1 MVLKKLM
8 STLFKLYFSTFF
20 FLFFNFT
27 VSFSYELKNCNNFN
41 SLSYKDGSNYL
52 PIKSIDIKL
61 NEYKKWQVNN
71 IRILT
76 NTSHLIPDR
85 FKGKFNAKV
94 KVKYDNN
101 LVCNIE
107 AKVRT
112 HGDLKDHIY
121 YKDGKVFQSLDVRLE
136 NGHINNITKFK
147 LFLSKTRG
155 VDEDEV
161 FMTELLRQLNFISP
175 RTQIVEV
182 NVNGERNK
190 MLFQEKSSKEL
201 LEFHKRREGPILEGD
216 EKYMMKFS
224 SEVKN
229 YEGINWGEI
238 FRVSE
243 LGSKIQLAKVTNS
256 SWALKNDTFKKNAFR
271 ALDKLNFAYL
281 VYLNNFNDS
290 KNKFSFL
297 DYHLDNKI
305 LSQGSK
311 KNLNYLNIYDGL
323 ILAANGNHGLY
334 VHNRKFYWNSEENY
348 FEPIYYDG
356 EFNLK
361 KTPKKLNFPLSENL
375 TDSFEK
381 LRVLLT
387 DLNLKNFSNHL
398 KSKKLFYNEN
408 EIEAKIKLILNN
420 LNTLEQLFG
429 EKTIEQIKYN
439 NESYLE
445 KDLKKTYLENFKKQ
459 DIETKFIEY
468 DISEDSFKLCSN
480 DISVCN
486 MDFNIGIQAQRKLLE
501 SELEIDGNK
510 YEYVELKNDQKK
522 LFDNNFFDDENL
534 KKVIFYFNDGI
545 EYKYDIKNNIF
556 IIEQKDLTG
565 RSFFIGGEINNI
577 QIIYNGKLEYYKNK
591 LAKRLDSKNL
601 TGCLSFIK
609 VKFNKSSLTSNNST
623 CEDGINII
631 NSSGKINNILSNNSL
646 YDAIDMDFSKIII
659 DNINIKNAL
668 NDCIDFSYGEY
679 KILYSSLKYCG
690 DKAVSVGEKSIANFD
705 NINLQNAKI
714 GVASKDSS
722 NVMIDN
728 SIISSVENC
737 FASYR
742 KKQEFD
748 GGFIKVNKSNCKNFS
763 KNYFLDKH
771 SKIEISN
778 QEDS

>member
-1 MVLKKLM
+1 
-8 STLFKLYFSTFF
+8 
-20 FLFFNFT
+20 
-27 VSFSYELKNCNNFN
+27 
-41 SLSYKDGSNYL
+41 
-52 PIKSIDIKL
+52 
-61 NEYKKWQVNN
+61 
-71 IRILT
+71 
-76 NTSHLIPDR
+76 
-85 FKGKFNAKV
+85 
-94 KVKYDNN
+94 
-101 LVCNIE
+101 
-107 AKVRT
+107 
-112 HGDLKDHIY
+112 
-121 YKDGKVFQSLDVRLE
+121 
-136 NGHINNITKFK
+136 
-147 LFLSKTRG
+147 
-155 VDEDEV
+155 
-161 FMTELLRQLNFISP
+161 MTELLRQLNFISP

-190 MLFQEKSSKEL
+190 MIFQEKSSKEL

-256 SWALKNDTFKKNAFR
+256 KWALRYDTFKKSAFR

-290 KNKFSFL
+290 RNKFSFL

-375 TDSFEK
+375 TDSFEN
-381 LRVLLT
+381 LRILLT
-387 DLNLKNFSNHL
+387 ELNLENFSNHL

-445 KDLKKTYLENFKKQ
+445 KDLKKNYLENFKKQ
-459 DIETKFIEY
+459 DIETKFIGY
-468 DISEDSFKLCSN
+468 DVSENSFKLCGD

-486 MDFNIGIQAQRKLLE
+486 MDFNIDIQAQRELLE
-501 SELEIDGNK
+501 SELEIDGDI

-522 LFDNNFFDDENL
+522 VFDNNFFDDENF
-534 KKVIFYFNDGI
+534 KKVIFYFNSGI
-545 EYKYDIKNNIF
+545 EYKYDIKNKIF
-556 IIEQKDLTG
+556 IIKQKDLTG

-577 QIIYNGKLEYYKNK
+577 QIIYNGKLEYYQNK
-591 LAKRLDSKNL
+591 LAKRLDAKNL

-609 VKFNKSSLTSNNST
+609 VKFNKTSLISNNST

-631 NSSGKINNILSNNSL
+631 NSSGKIKNIFSNNSL

-659 DNINIKNAL
+659 DNIYIKNAL

-679 KILYSSLKYCG
+679 KILNSSLKYCG

-705 NINLQNAKI
+705 SINLQNAKT

-722 NVMIDN
+722 KVMIEN

-748 GGFIKVNKSNCKNFS
+748 GGFIKVNKSNCTDFS
-763 KNYFLDKH
+763 KSIFLDKN
-771 SKIEISN
+771 SKIEISI
-778 QEDS
+778 QENS

>member
-1 MVLKKLM
+1 M
-8 STLFKLYFSTFF
+8 
-20 FLFFNFT
+20 
-27 VSFSYELKNCNNFN
+27 
-41 SLSYKDGSNYL
+41 SYKNESNYI
-52 PIKSIDIKL
+52 PIKSIDIEI
-61 NEYKKWQVNN
+61 NEYKRWQVNN

-101 LVCNIE
+101 LICNIE
-107 AKVRT
+107 AKIRT

-182 NVNGERNK
+182 NINGERNK
-190 MLFQEKSSKEL
+190 MIFQEKSSKEL

-256 SWALKNDTFKKNAFR
+256 KWALKNNTFKKSAFR

-281 VYLNNFNDS
+281 VYLNNFNDD

-334 VHNRKFYWNSEENY
+334 VHNRKFYWNSEESY

-361 KTPKKLNFPLSENL
+361 KTPKKLNFPLSENF
-375 TDSFEK
+375 TDSFDK
-381 LRVLLT
+381 LRILLT
-387 DLNLKNFSNHL
+387 DLNLENFSNHL
-398 KSKKLFYNEN
+398 ESKKLFYNEN
-408 EIEAKIKLILNN
+408 EIKKKIKFILNN
-420 LNTLEQLFG
+420 LSMLEKLFE

-439 NESYLE
+439 NESYLT
-445 KDLKKTYLENFKKQ
+445 KDLKKNYLENFKKQ
-459 DIETKFIEY
+459 NIKTKFIGY
-468 DISEDSFKLCSN
+468 DVNENSFKLCSD
-480 DISVCN
+480 DISICN
-486 MDFNIGIQAQRKLLE
+486 MDFNIDIQAQRELLE
-501 SELEIDGNK
+501 SELEINGDI
-510 YEYVELKNDQKK
+510 YEYVEIKNDQKK
-522 LFDNNFFDDENL
+522 VFDNNFFDDENFN
-534 KKVIFYFNDGI
+534 KVIFYFNKGI
-545 EYKYDIKNNIF
+545 KYKYDIKNKIF

-577 QIIYNGKLEYYKNK
+577 QIIYNGKLEYYQNK
-591 LAKRLDSKNL
+591 LAKRLDAKNL

-609 VKFNKSSLTSNNST
+609 VKFNKTSLASNNST

-631 NSSGKINNILSNNSL
+631 NSSGKIKNILSNNSL
-646 YDAIDMDFSKIII
+646 YDAIDMDFSKIVI

-679 KILYSSLKYCG
+679 KILHSSLKYCG

-705 NINLQNAKI
+705 SINLQNAKT

-722 NVMIDN
+722 NVMIEN

-748 GGFIKVNKSNCKNFS
+748 GGFIKVNKSNCTDFS
-763 KNYFLDKH
+763 KSIFLDKN

>member
-1 MVLKKLM
+1 MVLKKLI
-8 STLFKLYFSTFF
+8 STLFKVYFSTFF
-20 FLFFNFT
+20 FIIFNFT
-27 VSFSYELKNCNNFN
+27 ASFSYELKNCNNFN
-41 SLSYKDGSNYL
+41 SLSHKNGSNYL
-52 PIKSIDIKL
+52 PIKSIDIKI

-94 KVKYDNN
+94 KIKYDNN

-182 NVNGERNK
+182 NVNGERNM

-216 EKYMMKFS
+216 EKYMMMFS
-224 SEVKN
+224 SKVKN

-256 SWALKNDTFKKNAFR
+256 SWALRNDTFKKSAFR

-281 VYLNNFNDS
+281 VYLNNFNDD
-290 KNKFSFL
+290 KNNFSFL

-323 ILAANGNHGLY
+323 VLAANGNHGLY

-361 KTPKKLNFPLSENL
+361 KTPKKLNFPLSENF
-375 TDSFEK
+375 TDSFDK
-381 LRVLLT
+381 LRVLLA
-387 DLNLKNFSNHL
+387 DLNLENFSNHL
-398 KSKKLFYNEN
+398 KSKKLFYNEK

-420 LNTLEQLFG
+420 LSTLEQLFV

-459 DIETKFIEY
+459 DIKTRFIEY
-468 DISEDSFKLCSN
+468 DISENSFKLCSD

-486 MDFNIGIQAQRKLLE
+486 MDFNIDIQAQRELLE
-501 SELEIDGNK
+501 SELEIDGDK
-510 YEYVELKNDQKK
+510 YEYIKLKNDRKK

-534 KKVIFYFNDGI
+534 KKVIFYFNNGI

-565 RSFFIGGEINNI
+565 RSFFIGGEINNL
-577 QIIYNGKLEYYKNK
+577 QIIYNGKLEYYQNK

-609 VKFNKSSLTSNNST
+609 VKFNKSSLSSNNST

-631 NSSGKINNILSNNSL
+631 NSSGKIDNILSNNSL

-659 DNINIKNAL
+659 NNINIKNAL

-690 DKAVSVGEKSIANFD
+690 DKAVSVGEKSIANFN

-728 SIISSVENC
+728 STISSVENC
-737 FASYR
+737 FASYK

-763 KNYFLDKH
+763 KNHFLDKH